1 MPPRKKTTTTP
12 KAKAKTSKTPTSK
25 QPAKKP
31 SVKKTATKKPT
42 TKTSGKTT
50 TTTPPK
56 RKTTPKKPVTTR
68 KKPITRKKPEPKPT
82 FKRKELTPEQMFP
95 YETFTYRL
103 EYQDGTEH
111 RVCHFQCEEH
121 RIKHI
126 ERYKLKKGT
135 YYIDTPSS

>member
-42 TKTSGKTT
+42 TKTSGNTT

-56 RKTTPKKPVTTR
+56 RKTTPKKPAT
-68 KKPITRKKPEPKPT
+68 TRKKPEPKPT
-82 FKRKELTPEQMFP
+82 FKRKERTPEQMFP

-121 RIKHI
+121 RTKHI
-126 ERYKLKKGT
+126 ERYKLAKGT